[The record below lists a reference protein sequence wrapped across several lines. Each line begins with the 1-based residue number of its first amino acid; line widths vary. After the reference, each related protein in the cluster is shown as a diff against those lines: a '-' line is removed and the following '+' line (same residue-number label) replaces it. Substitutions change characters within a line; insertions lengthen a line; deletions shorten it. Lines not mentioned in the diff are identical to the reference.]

1 MPGRP
6 PTPRT
11 GPLPGRRIRLHPS
24 RFPIRPSRFPIRPC
38 GPRSPGTPAALT
50 APSIPTSGSRS
61 VRKQARP
68 AVRRPR
74 RSPSAS
80 PVLYAPSAWN
90 CRCGLGISASMVSG
104 AAWFPPNAPHCGGGS
119 STRAESARYRGPEG
133 PPAGSRSHVD
143 MQPFCISLAWSLWHR
158 RLAIR
163 TYSATCSRWPA
174 SAGYGRW
181 RTGSAGYR
189 RSDAIALRM
198 LIRGPVAVGR
208 LGTELGVTRQAARKV
223 IDGLEQRDYVR
234 TERDAHDSRVL
245 NVILTPVGV
254 GYARA
259 VIQVIHDLNREFCE
273 RADPA
278 QLAAADAVLRVMIAS
293 DSALEATASLI
304 KPPVRA

>member
-1 MPGRP
+1 MEFVAQASSHPYLFGDLLALARLSWVRQMADRLGRL
-6 PTPRT
+6 
-11 GPLPGRRIRLHPS
+11 G
-24 RFPIRPSRFPIRPC
+24 
-38 GPRSPGTPAALT
+38 
-50 APSIPTSGSRS
+50 
-61 VRKQARP
+61 
-68 AVRRPR
+68 
-74 RSPSAS
+74 
-80 PVLYAPSAWN
+80 YA
-90 CRCGLGISASMVSG
+90 
-104 AAWFPPNAPHCGGGS
+104 
-119 STRAESARYRGPEG
+119 
-133 PPAGSRSHVD
+133 D
-143 MQPFCISLAWSLWHR
+143 
-158 RLAIR
+158 
-163 TYSATCSRWPA
+163 
-174 SAGYGRW
+174 
-181 RTGSAGYR
+181 YR

-198 LIRGPVAVGR
+198 LSRGPVAVGR